1 MTELSVSPNKSAEVC
16 VDADLVRTNRVIFEQ
31 EALFSNR
38 GITCISGTCAS
49 KAEYL
54 ADMLST
60 YCIVSHSERPPTITL
75 IHNNGV
81 ASGLINTIAKD
92 LPAGKQYL
100 VENKVLH
107 NSTNCAINPFDTHV
121 GFNHPTP
128 DQSHA
133 LNLFLQKI
141 ITGKADFRGGNALKG
156 VTAELIKK
164 VYDLPVSGD
173 KTTGKVYQKGCYKEL
188 DNVVSKYG
196 ILEDSNIILASKLRD
211 ILHLKGIGAVGDDR
225 LELWAARDQAQK
237 QAVPVMA
244 DLLSV
249 IEQAERE
256 DGLIGE
262 HLATSAVIQ
271 QAKHNIANTIASYP
285 CFSSPTKF
293 DVEQASVTTIDLSD
307 VIIPGD
313 EYNNA
318 LFFDMAHK
326 AAIGKVSLKEHD
338 IVFGDADSIYTEFHR
353 DKLRRLQES
362 YKVVVID
369 GLDLS
374 PHTDLLSVTAR
385 ERRKW
390 ALSYV
395 LSTDTL
401 AGLTSD
407 GRNHRDSILI
417 YMTRCLL
424 FSKPTD
430 DEEAI
435 LDRLIGEGELGGDE
449 LTQISR
455 QHYIYYAVANA
466 NQEDDFTE
474 IVLGKKK
481 SMSSDERN
489 LLREQFIK
497 RGLVTN

>member
-31 EALFSNR
+31 EALFRNR
-38 GITCISGTCAS
+38 GVTCVSGACVG

-60 YCIVSHSERPPTITL
+60 YCIASHSERPPTITL

-81 ASGLINTIAKD
+81 ASDLINTIVKD

-100 VENKVLH
+100 VENKVMR

-141 ITGKADFRGGNALKG
+141 ITGKADFRDGDGLKG
-156 VTAELIKK
+156 VAAELIKK
-164 VYDLPVSGD
+164 VYDLVVSDD
-173 KTTGKVYQKGCYKEL
+173 KATGKVYQKGCYKEL

-196 ILEDSNIILASKLRD
+196 VLEDSNTILASKLRD
-211 ILHLKGIGAVGDDR
+211 ILHLKGIGVVGDDR

-262 HLATSAVIQ
+262 YLATSAVIQ

-293 DVEQASVTTIDLSD
+293 DVEQASVTAIDLSD

-318 LFFDMAHK
+318 LFFDIAHK
-326 AAIGKVSLKEHD
+326 SAIGKVFLEEHN

-353 DKLRRLQES
+353 DKLRLLQES

-369 GLDLS
+369 GFDLS
-374 PHTDLLSVTAR
+374 PHTELLSVTAR
-385 ERRKW
+385 ERSKC
-390 ALSYV
+390 AMSYI
-395 LSTDTL
+395 LSTETL

-407 GRNHRDSILI
+407 GRNHRDSILM

-430 DEEAI
+430 DEVAI
-435 LDRLIGEGELGGDE
+435 LNRLIGEGRLGSDE
-449 LTQISR
+449 LKQISH
-455 QHYIYYAVANA
+455 QHYIYYALANA

-481 SMSSDERN
+481 SMSKDERK
-489 LLREQFIK
+489 LLHDQFTQ
-497 RGLVTN
+497 RGLMA